1 MKIKTRLITTVSIL
15 IGTIL
20 ILGSFA
26 VYVIDASSERN
37 SILQDKLEIQKN
49 VIGIQ
54 YRLAG
59 LSNDERA
66 FIITGDK
73 QFAEGMEEK
82 ANDVHKKIEKIKELN
97 KEKKYDENINKLE
110 ETFNDSWEMNQ
121 QVISIYKE
129 DHEGAKDLHFG
140 EERTLRKEVL
150 DPSVNELVEALH
162 TDVSNIQSLND
173 RYTQLSRGAFLFLAI
188 ASSIVGLVLC
198 ILLLRSIL
206 LPLGKLNRQLEE
218 IATGDADL
226 TKHMEVTG
234 NNEFG
239 QLAKSFNIFVDALRQ
254 MISQIGISSEQVA
267 AASEELSASTEQSI
281 VTSDHISE
289 TMQAITQNNS
299 EQSRLTVNGL
309 KAVTDSL
316 NSIISVAS
324 NTSKV
329 AEVSSNMRAQAESGE
344 SSVNEMLEQMKSINL
359 SVDRADKGV
368 TSLVFSATQIKEI
381 STLITDISGQT
392 NLLALNAAI
401 EAARAGEHGKGFAV
415 VAEEVR
421 KLADQ
426 TSQSANNIHKLVSTI
441 QNESNETVNNIQ
453 IVRDNVDS
461 GIKLS
466 EETVTNFEEI
476 LILIEQVTSQIQE
489 VAAATQFIRNGFE
502 ELQQTIEIIA
512 EGSQETL
519 AGTET
524 AAAASQQQL
533 ASIEEVSNATISLTR
548 LAEELQEMISRFKA

>member
-489 VAAATQFIRNGFE
+489 VVAATQFIRNGFE

-533 ASIEEVSNATISLTR
+533 ASIEEVSKATISLTR

>member
-1 MKIKTRLITTVSIL
+1 M
-15 IGTIL
+15 
-20 ILGSFA
+20 
-26 VYVIDASSERN
+26 
-37 SILQDKLEIQKN
+37 
-49 VIGIQ
+49 
-54 YRLAG
+54 
-59 LSNDERA
+59 
-66 FIITGDK
+66 
-73 QFAEGMEEK
+73 
-82 ANDVHKKIEKIKELN
+82 
-97 KEKKYDENINKLE
+97 
-110 ETFNDSWEMNQ
+110 
-121 QVISIYKE
+121 
-129 DHEGAKDLHFG
+129 
-140 EERTLRKEVL
+140 
-150 DPSVNELVEALH
+150 
-162 TDVSNIQSLND
+162 
-173 RYTQLSRGAFLFLAI
+173 RG
-188 ASSIVGLVLC
+188 
-198 ILLLRSIL
+198 
-206 LPLGKLNRQLEE
+206 
-218 IATGDADL
+218 
-226 TKHMEVTG
+226 
-234 NNEFG
+234 
-239 QLAKSFNIFVDALRQ
+239 
-254 MISQIGISSEQVA
+254 
-267 AASEELSASTEQSI
+267 
-281 VTSDHISE
+281 
-289 TMQAITQNNS
+289 
-299 EQSRLTVNGL
+299 
-309 KAVTDSL
+309 
-316 NSIISVAS
+316 
-324 NTSKV
+324 
-329 AEVSSNMRAQAESGE
+329 QAESGE

-453 IVRDNVDS
+453 IVRDNVDF

-489 VAAATQFIRNGFE
+489 VAAATQFIKNGFE

-533 ASIEEVSNATISLTR
+533 ASIEEVSKATISLTR
-548 LAEELQEMISRFKA
+548 LAEELQELISRFKA

>member
-26 VYVIDASSERN
+26 DYVIDASSERN
-37 SILQDKLEIQKN
+37 SMLQDKLEIQKI

-73 QFAEGMEEK
+73 QFSEGMEEK
-82 ANDVHKKIEKIKELN
+82 ANDVHKKIVKIKELN
-97 KEKKYDENINKLE
+97 KEKNYRENINMLE
-110 ETFNDSWEMNQ
+110 ENFNDSWEMNQ

-129 DHEGAKDLHFG
+129 DPEGAKDLHFG

-150 DPSVNELVEALH
+150 DPSVDELVEALH
-162 TDVSNIQSLND
+162 VDVSNIQSLND
-173 RYTQLSRGAFLFLAI
+173 RYSQLSRGAFLFLAI
-188 ASSIVGLVLC
+188 ASSIVGIALS

-206 LPLGKLNRQLEE
+206 LPLGKLNCQLEE

-239 QLAKSFNIFVDALRQ
+239 QLAKSFNFFVDSLRQ

-267 AASEELSASTEQSI
+267 AASEELSASTEQST

-289 TMQAITQNNS
+289 TMQAIAQNNS
-299 EQSRLTVNGL
+299 EQSRLTVNSL

-329 AEVSSNMRAQAESGE
+329 AEVSSNMRGQAESGE
-344 SSVNEMLEQMKSINL
+344 SSVKEMLEQMKSINL

-453 IVRDNVDS
+453 IVKDNVDS

-489 VAAATQFIRNGFE
+489 VAAATQFIKNGFE

-524 AAAASQQQL
+524 AAAASKQQM
-533 ASIEEVSNATISLTR
+533 ASIEEVSNATISLNK

>member
-37 SILQDKLEIQKN
+37 SILQDKLEIQKI

-54 YRLAG
+54 YHLAG

-97 KEKKYDENINKLE
+97 KEKKYGENINKLE
-110 ETFNDSWEMNQ
+110 ENFNDSWDMNQ

-173 RYTQLSRGAFLFLAI
+173 RYAQLSRGAFLFLAI
-188 ASSIVGLVLC
+188 ATSIVGLVLC

-239 QLAKSFNIFVDALRQ
+239 QLAKSFNIFVDSLRQ

-299 EQSRLTVNGL
+299 EQSRLTVNSL

-329 AEVSSNMRAQAESGE
+329 AEVSSNMRGQAESGE

-489 VAAATQFIRNGFE
+489 VAAATQFIKNGFE

-533 ASIEEVSNATISLTR
+533 ASIEEVSKATISLTR
-548 LAEELQEMISRFKA
+548 LAEELQELISRFKA

>member
-26 VYVIDASSERN
+26 VYVIKASSERN
-37 SILQDKLEIQKN
+37 SILQDKLEIQKS

-73 QFAEGMEEK
+73 QFTEGMEEK
-82 ANDVHKKIEKIKELN
+82 ANDVYKKIETMKELN
-97 KEKKYDENINKLE
+97 KDQEHGENINKLE
-110 ETFNDSWEMNQ
+110 ENFNDFWEMNQ
-121 QVISIYKE
+121 QVISLYKE
-129 DHEGAKDLHFG
+129 DHEGAKNLHFG
-140 EERTLRKEVL
+140 EERTLRKEEL
-150 DPSVNELVEALH
+150 DPSVNELVETLN
-162 TDVSNIQSLND
+162 TDVSNIQALND
-173 RYTQLSRGAFLFLAI
+173 RYSQLSRDAFLFLAI
-188 ASSIVGLVLC
+188 ASSIVGITLC
-198 ILLLRSIL
+198 ILLLKSIL
-206 LPLGKLNRQLEE
+206 QPLGRLNRQLEE

-239 QLAKSFNIFVDALRQ
+239 QLAKSFNSFVDSLRQ

-281 VTSDHISE
+281 VTSDHITE
-289 TMQAITQNNS
+289 TMQEITEKNR
-299 EQSRLTVNGL
+299 EQSQLTGKSLKSVN
-309 KAVTDSL
+309 DSL
-316 NSIISVAS
+316 NSIVSVAS

-329 AEVSSNMRAQAESGE
+329 AEVSSTMREQAESGS
-344 SSVNEMLEQMKSINL
+344 SSVKEMLEQMKTINL
-359 SVDRADKGV
+359 SVDMADKGV
-368 TSLVFSATQIKEI
+368 TSLVFSATKIKEI

-426 TSQSANNIHKLVSTI
+426 TNQSANDIHKLVSTI
-441 QNESNETVNNIQ
+441 QNESNETVTNIQ

-461 GIKLS
+461 GIKHS

-489 VAAATQFIRNGFE
+489 VAASTQFIKTGFDD
-502 ELQQTIEIIA
+502 LQLTIEIIA

-519 AGTET
+519 SGTET
-524 AAAASQQQL
+524 AAAASEQQL
-533 ASIEEVSNATISLTR
+533 ASIEEVSNATISLNK

>member
-37 SILQDKLEIQKN
+37 SILQDKMEIQKS

-66 FIITGDK
+66 LIITGDK

-82 ANDVHKKIEKIKELN
+82 ANEVQKKIERIKDLN
-97 KEKKYDENINKLE
+97 NEKNYGETINKLE
-110 ETFNDSWEMNQ
+110 ENFNDSWEMNK
-121 QVISIYKE
+121 QVISIHK
-129 DHEGAKDLHFG
+129 DDPEGAKNLHFR

-150 DPSVNELVEALH
+150 DPSVDELVEALD

-173 RYTQLSRGAFLFLAI
+173 RNSDFSRGAFLFLAI
-188 ASSIVGLVLC
+188 ASSIIGLALC

-239 QLAKSFNIFVDALRQ
+239 QLAKSFNIFVDSLRQ

-289 TMQAITQNNS
+289 TMQAITHSNN
-299 EQSRLTVNGL
+299 EQSQLTVNSL

-316 NSIISVAS
+316 NSIILVAS

-329 AEVSSNMRAQAESGE
+329 AEVSSNMRGQAESGE
-344 SSVNEMLEQMKSINL
+344 SSVKEMLEQMKSINL
-359 SVDRADKGV
+359 SVDMADKGV

-466 EETVTNFEEI
+466 EETVINFEEI

-489 VAAATQFIRNGFE
+489 VAAATQFIKNGFE

-519 AGTET
+519 ASTET
-524 AAAASQQQL
+524 AAAASKQQL
-533 ASIEEVSNATISLTR
+533 ASIEEVSNATISLTG

>member
-26 VYVIDASSERN
+26 VYVIDASSKRN
-37 SILQDKLEIQKN
+37 SILQDKMEIQKS

-73 QFAEGMEEK
+73 QFAEEMEEK
-82 ANDVHKKIEKIKELN
+82 ANDVQKKIERIKDLN
-97 KEKKYDENINKLE
+97 NEKNYGEKINKLE
-110 ETFNDSWEMNQ
+110 ENFNDSWEMNK
-121 QVISIYKE
+121 QVISIHKDDPE
-129 DHEGAKDLHFG
+129 EAKNLHFG

-150 DPSVNELVEALH
+150 DPSVDELVEALD

-173 RYTQLSRGAFLFLAI
+173 SNSDFSRGAFLFLAI
-188 ASSIVGLVLC
+188 ASSIIGLALC

-239 QLAKSFNIFVDALRQ
+239 QLAKSFNIFVDSLRQ

-289 TMQAITQNNS
+289 TMQAITHSNN
-299 EQSRLTVNGL
+299 EQSQMTVNSL

-316 NSIISVAS
+316 NSIILVAS

-329 AEVSSNMRAQAESGE
+329 AEVSSNMRGQAESGE
-344 SSVNEMLEQMKSINL
+344 SSVKEMLEQMKSINL
-359 SVDRADKGV
+359 SVDMADKGV

-489 VAAATQFIRNGFE
+489 VAAATQFIKNGFE

-519 AGTET
+519 ASTET
-524 AAAASQQQL
+524 AAAASKQQL
-533 ASIEEVSNATISLTR
+533 ASIEEVSNATISLNG

>member
-1 MKIKTRLITTVSIL
+1 MKIKTRMITTVSIL

-26 VYVIDASSERN
+26 VYVIGASSERN
-37 SILQDKLEIQKN
+37 SILQDKLEIQKI

-97 KEKKYDENINKLE
+97 KEKKYSEHINKLE
-110 ETFNDSWEMNQ
+110 ENFNDSWEMNQ

-140 EERTLRKEVL
+140 EERNLRKEVL

-239 QLAKSFNIFVDALRQ
+239 QLAKSFNIFVDSLRQ

-299 EQSRLTVNGL
+299 EQSRLTVNSL

-329 AEVSSNMRAQAESGE
+329 AEVSSNMRGQAESGE

-368 TSLVFSATQIKEI
+368 TSLVLSATQIKEI

-489 VAAATQFIRNGFE
+489 VAAATQFIKNGFE

-533 ASIEEVSNATISLTR
+533 ASIEEVSKATISLTR

>member
-1 MKIKTRLITTVSIL
+1 LKIKTRLITTVSIL

-82 ANDVHKKIEKIKELN
+82 ANDVHKKIGKIKELN
-97 KEKKYDENINKLE
+97 KERKYGEKINKLE
-110 ETFNDSWEMNQ
+110 ENFNDSWEMNQ

-129 DHEGAKDLHFG
+129 DSERAKDLHFG

-150 DPSVNELVEALH
+150 DPSVDELVEALH
-162 TDVSNIQSLND
+162 TDVSQIQSLND
-173 RYTQLSRGAFLFLAI
+173 RSSHLSREAFLFLAI

-239 QLAKSFNIFVDALRQ
+239 QLAKSFNIFVDSLRQ
-254 MISQIGISSEQVA
+254 LISQIGISSEQVA

-299 EQSRLTVNGL
+299 EQSRLTVNSL

-329 AEVSSNMRAQAESGE
+329 AEVSSNMRGQAESGE

-453 IVRDNVDS
+453 IVRDNVES

-489 VAAATQFIRNGFE
+489 VAVATQFIRNGFE

-533 ASIEEVSNATISLTR
+533 ASIEEVSNATSSLSR

>member
-1 MKIKTRLITTVSIL
+1 MKIKTRMITTVSIL

-37 SILQDKLEIQKN
+37 STLQDKLEIQKI

-66 FIITGDK
+66 FIITGNK
-73 QFAEGMEEK
+73 QLAEGMEEK

-97 KEKKYDENINKLE
+97 KEKKYSESINKLE
-110 ETFNDSWEMNQ
+110 ENFDDSWEMNQ
-121 QVISIYKE
+121 QVIRIYKE
-129 DHEGAKDLHFG
+129 DPEGAKNLHFG

-150 DPSVNELVEALH
+150 DPSVDELVEALH
-162 TDVSNIQSLND
+162 ADVSNIQSLND
-173 RYTQLSRGAFLFLAI
+173 RYSQLSRGAFLFLAI
-188 ASSIVGLVLC
+188 ASSIVGIALSV
-198 ILLLRSIL
+198 LLLRSIL

-239 QLAKSFNIFVDALRQ
+239 QLAKSFNTFVDSLRQ

-299 EQSRLTVNGL
+299 EQSRLTVNSL

-329 AEVSSNMRAQAESGE
+329 AEVSSNMRGQAESGE
-344 SSVNEMLEQMKSINL
+344 SSVKEMLEQMKSINL
-359 SVDRADKGV
+359 SVDMADKGV

-381 STLITDISGQT
+381 SALITDISGQT

-476 LILIEQVTSQIQE
+476 LLFIEQVTSQIQE
-489 VAAATQFIRNGFE
+489 VAAATQFIKNGFE

-524 AAAASQQQL
+524 AAAASKQQL
-533 ASIEEVSNATISLTR
+533 ASIEEVSNATISLTK